1 MSNLRCSFFIA
12 WGSSFRGWG
21 TDCAWAVR
29 NRIFWWNHWVFH
41 LFWWACRNQ
50 FWRGAVGGLSARGCL
65 SGRLIFWS
73 KTRSTGWGYPVAW
86 SFLTRNRGSLQFLI
100 ILLRKMTRANLLD
113 RSEGEGEERLTRLY
127 PGRVTGPSRYK
138 WLLFWFILIKSNL
151 TVKWIPNNIPMGTL
165 SRS

>member
-29 NRIFWWNHWVFH
+29 NRIFWWNHWVFRI
-41 LFWWACRNQ
+41 FWWACRNQ
-50 FWRGAVGGLSARGCL
+50 FWRRVAGGLSARGCL

-100 ILLRKMTRANLLD
+100 ILLRKMTRANLLN
-113 RSEGEGEERLTRLY
+113 RSERNGSLTYILGGWLVGADISDCCLIY
-127 PGRVTGPSRYK
+127 PYK
-138 WLLFWFILIKSNL
+138 
-151 TVKWIPNNIPMGTL
+151 VKLN
-165 SRS
+165 S